1 MVFPTVEI
9 RDQTDTESFL
19 RVSHILFLGTGA
31 GYTCVSVGENL
42 SVYARSMWMLCFN
55 NIYIKRGKKAQKDHN
70 KKVGSFQSPDNWWS
84 SLPKVWQVG
93 TVVGHEALRSG
104 QRDTFPMRVGSHLAS
119 HLSNVSSRRKTF
131 LCSEN
136 HWIPNRE
143 NDAQHISCSVN
154 ICYINEWIESYP
166 LHLTD
171 METEVHR
178 ETGLSQVTQLVMG
191 RSKSATLSPRVSAR
205 MICLPFSHGA

>member
-1 MVFPTVEI
+1 MKELTYKRVNTKLKRTKLTARIRNLEIVFPTVEI
-9 RDQTDTESFL
+9 SDQTDTESFL

-119 HLSNVSSRRKTF
+119 HPCQCELQEEDISLFRKS
-131 LCSEN
+131 LN
-136 HWIPNRE
+136 P
-143 NDAQHISCSVN
+143 Q
-154 ICYINEWIESYP
+154 
-166 LHLTD
+166 
-171 METEVHR
+171 
-178 ETGLSQVTQLVMG
+178 
-191 RSKSATLSPRVSAR
+191 
-205 MICLPFSHGA
+205 